1 MVQGANPGGQ
11 LRAGLCARSPSSLG
25 CKQIPILEETLIFQL
40 ILWLHIETREICKVL
55 QDMDAL
61 EGGVVENRDGQCWC
75 YTSVPIQ
82 NNSDF
87 LRQLLETSPRFQGVF
102 EKPKNHVPAADV
114 TTLNM
119 NRQPDTESVS
129 LYQTGFERE

>member
-11 LRAGLCARSPSSLG
+11 LRAGVPSSLG
-25 CKQIPILEETLIFQL
+25 CKQIPILEEKLIFQL

-87 LRQLLETSPRFQGVF
+87 LRQLLETSPRFQGF
-102 EKPKNHVPAADV
+102 FLRSQK
-114 TTLNM
+114 TT
-119 NRQPDTESVS
+119 S
-129 LYQTGFERE
+129 LLLM